1 MSARKGKEYSKVSSA
16 SSHGLFS
23 IEDESDE
30 ITFDEAISHMEFERE
45 SADRSVSGYRTIVF
59 TGDQGCQRNSIDWV
73 RNCWSTLT
81 FSWMQKLLETGN
93 EKALELDD
101 LYKLADEDS
110 AEGVYKKFK
119 RGWLQQLHTA
129 EEPSLTWAFFHAF
142 GRPFITAAVLKL
154 VHDSLLFVGP
164 QLLNAL
170 IKFLNDPSEPMETG
184 LWYVFGLFA
193 SNLVMSL
200 CLRQYFWSCY
210 RVGMNLRSSVVSA
223 IYNKA
228 LVISVS
234 VLSRK
239 TLGEITN
246 LMSVDSSRLQDLT
259 PYLHAVWYSLYQ
271 IAVALFFLYRQMGAS
286 CFAGKSYCFQP
297 CLATG
302 P

>member
-1 MSARKGKEYSKVSSA
+1 MGKIIEMSSRIGKVYAKVSST
-16 SSHGLFS
+16 SSHGQFS
-23 IEDESDE
+23 IEDEIDE
-30 ITFDEAISHMEFERE
+30 LSLDEVDEVASHVELETE
-45 SADRSVSGYRTIVF
+45 AANQPGYRTNLY
-59 TGDQGCQRNSIDWV
+59 TGDNGFVNNSVHWV
-73 RNCWSTLT
+73 RDCWSTLT

-93 EKALELDD
+93 EKPLEMDD
-101 LYKLADEDS
+101 LYKLSYEDS
-110 AEGVYKKFK
+110 AKGVYKKFK
-119 RGWLQQLHTA
+119 DGWMQQLSTA

-142 GRPFITAAVLKL
+142 GRPFLAAAVLKFT
-154 VHDSLLFVGP
+154 HDSLLFVGP

-246 LMSVDSSRLQDLT
+246 LMSVDSTRLQ
-259 PYLHAVWYSLYQ
+259 V
-271 IAVALFFLYRQMGAS
+271 
-286 CFAGKSYCFQP
+286 
-297 CLATG
+297 
-302 P
+302 